1 MAQLIVQAGSDADTE
16 VDIEP
21 LQPCVSSSGND
32 QNQDVIALPALPNPP
47 SLAVY
52 SNQPQRDR
60 DKKQQ

>member
-32 QNQDVIALPALPNPP
+32 QNQDVLPYLLSPTHLLLLSTAINL
-47 SLAVY
+47 
-52 SNQPQRDR
+52 RGTGI
-60 DKKQQ
+60 KKQQ